1 MTIKERLQY
10 AKEMNHDF
18 IAEKDGNYV
27 SGSWEEMAHAEK
39 CGWNVIGSVAELYK
53 ENF

>member
-1 MTIKERLQY
+1 MTKLQERINY

-27 SGSWEEMAHAEK
+27 SGNWDDVKHAEK
-39 CGWNVIGSVAELYK
+39 CGWKVIGTVAELAK
-53 ENF
+53 